1 MTEQERS
8 IVQGCL
14 KGDKT
19 FQKLLYNQYSQKMYS
34 VCLRYSQGQ
43 DQAKDFLQEGFIRVF
58 QNLASFKGEGS
69 FEGWIRRI
77 MVNGCLE
84 ALRKPENKI
93 FHEDVNDVESE
104 LSYSPEMRKMDV
116 QFVLKKIQELAPGYR
131 AVFNLFIIEG
141 YQHQE
146 IAEMLGISESTSK
159 SQLSRARKIVQEMLS
174 GEYSHI
180 HENE

>member
-1 MTEQERS
+1 MTEQERH

-14 KGDKT
+14 RGEKS

-34 VCLRYSQGQ
+34 VCLRYSHDQ
-43 DQAKDFLQEGFIRVF
+43 DQAKDLLQEGFIRVF
-58 QNLASFKGEGS
+58 QNLNTFKGEGS
-69 FEGWIRRI
+69 FEGWVRRI

-84 ALRKPENKI
+84 SLRKPENKI

-104 LSYSPEMRKMDV
+104 LSYEPNMRKLDV
-116 QFVLKKIQELAPGYR
+116 QYVLRKIQELAPGYR
-131 AVFNLFIIEG
+131 AVFNLFVVEG

-159 SQLSRARKIVQEMLS
+159 SQLSRARKLLQEMLA
-174 GEYSHI
+174 GEYSNL
-180 HENE
+180 HEH

>member
-1 MTEQERS
+1 MTEQERH

-14 KGDKT
+14 RGEKS

-34 VCLRYSQGQ
+34 VCLRYSQDQ
-43 DQAKDFLQEGFIRVF
+43 DQAKDLLQEGFIRVF
-58 QNLASFKGEGS
+58 QHLTTFKGEGS
-69 FEGWIRRI
+69 FEGWVRRI

-84 ALRKPENKI
+84 SLRKPENKI

-104 LSYSPEMRKMDV
+104 LSYEPNMRKLDV
-116 QFVLKKIQELAPGYR
+116 QYVLRKIQELAPGYR
-131 AVFNLFIIEG
+131 AVFNLFVVEG

-159 SQLSRARKIVQEMLS
+159 SQLSRARKLLQEMLA
-174 GEYSHI
+174 GEYSNL
-180 HENE
+180 HEH